1 MSKTLEDLVTRR
13 FQDVTVTEAGHINT
27 AEFLEAAEGVV
38 KLFATPDPPML
49 TKVREKSLSNPSD
62 PTVYDTLQK
71 IITAEAKEGDR
82 TATQGLLWLKRGL
95 ELTAMA
101 LKRSLENQKETLSD
115 SFTEAY
121 NKTLKQ
127 YHGFI
132 VKKMFGVAMM
142 ACPDRET
149 FYKKI
154 GGDKEGA
161 HEQLLAWVNAL
172 QGLLNELNIFYA
184 SGAFDKGL

>member
-1 MSKTLEDLVTRR
+1 MSKTLEGLITRR
-13 FQDVTVTEAGHINT
+13 FQDVTVSEAGHINT

-38 KLFATPDPPML
+38 KLFG

-101 LKRSLENQKETLSD
+101 LKRSLENQKETLSE

-132 VKKMFGVAMM
+132 VKKMFGVAML

-154 GGDKEGA
+154 GGDNEGA